1 MNDLPPETGTIVIGG
16 GTGGAACAGLLAEHG
31 TEPVLLLEA
40 GPDYGALI
48 DGRWPAELLDA
59 RYIPLSHD
67 WGLDSGSALPGR
79 VLDFPRARV
88 MGGCSAHNGCTAA
101 LGARTDYDAWEAD
114 GNEGWGSK
122 DMTPLLEMVRERFR
136 VRTYSMD
143 ELTPIQAAFVSA
155 GQSVGLPFADDL
167 DTLEAGVGTG
177 PMAANIVNGVRWNSS
192 FAFIDPVRSNPLLR
206 IAGNVLVER
215 LIVERGV
222 VKGVVAIRD
231 GTRAEVRA
239 ARVIVCAGVYGTPAL
254 LLRSGIG
261 PAADATRLGI
271 AVVADLPGVGENLL
285 DHVCAQMDFRGSSEF
300 ATSLTSRG
308 WSPDEQCVARARSS
322 RCDDGPYDIH
332 VFMVAGANSG
342 HPNLPPISMYGGA
355 MKARSAGR
363 VTLRDS
369 NPESLP
375 LVNPRYLTDPEGHD
389 QAVLLEARELMA
401 EISREAG
408 LAKLLGPLATG
419 GELVDSVVNYCHPA
433 GTCKLGPPD
442 DPNAVVGP
450 DGAVHGIDG
459 LHVADA
465 SLMPSITR
473 GNINLPTAAIAARVV
488 CLLLGIEPAR
498 LRQGAEGQRRQADK
512 DTIHS
517 HAVAK

>member
-1 MNDLPPETGTIVIGG
+1 
-16 GTGGAACAGLLAEHG
+16 
-31 TEPVLLLEA
+31 
-40 GPDYGALI
+40 
-48 DGRWPAELLDA
+48 
-59 RYIPLSHD
+59 
-67 WGLDSGSALPGR
+67 
-79 VLDFPRARV
+79 
-88 MGGCSAHNGCTAA
+88 
-101 LGARTDYDAWEAD
+101 
-114 GNEGWGSK
+114 
-122 DMTPLLEMVRERFR
+122 
-136 VRTYSMD
+136 
-143 ELTPIQAAFVSA
+143 
-155 GQSVGLPFADDL
+155 
-167 DTLEAGVGTG
+167 
-177 PMAANIVNGVRWNSS
+177 
-192 FAFIDPVRSNPLLR
+192 
-206 IAGNVLVER
+206 
-215 LIVERGV
+215 
-222 VKGVVAIRD
+222 VAIKD

-271 AVVADLPGVGENLL
+271 AVVADLPGVGENLM
-285 DHVCAQMDFRGSSEF
+285 DHVCVQMDFRGSSEF

-389 QAVLLEARELMA
+389 QAVLLEAGELMA

-450 DGAVHGIDG
+450 NGAVHGIDG

-512 DTIHS
+512 DTHS
-517 HAVAK
+517 HAVAT